1 MFTVFLKENIEFLNL
16 KFYKNLIP
24 LYLKGRDRDRLGEEE
39 EKRRKEKK
47 EKRGRDFLFSGS
59 LIPCHHHP
67 HPPALSLEARKE
79 SFLRKKK
86 KKPCLGNQLQKVA
99 NKLISTEG
107 LIPDL

>member
-59 LIPCHHHP
+59 LIPCHHPP

-86 KKPCLGNQLQKVA
+86 KNPVWA
-99 NKLISTEG
+99 TSYRKLPIN
-107 LIPDL
+107 

>member
-59 LIPCHHHP
+59 LIPCHH
-67 HPPALSLEARKE
+67 PPPSPCP
-79 SFLRKKK
+79 FLRGKKRKFSEKKK